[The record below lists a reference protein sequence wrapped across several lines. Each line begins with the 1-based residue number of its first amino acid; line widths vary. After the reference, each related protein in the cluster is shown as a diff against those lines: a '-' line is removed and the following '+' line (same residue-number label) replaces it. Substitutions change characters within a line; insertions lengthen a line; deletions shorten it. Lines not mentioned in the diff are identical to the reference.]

1 LEGIATALSQHFNDI
16 GMAPARM
23 RTGRA
28 RPSIASHWPSR
39 LVLDAGRAAK
49 VRAKAN
55 TFPGIQR
62 DEQCMTG
69 LADVVVVLVDDGDLY
84 VGFGIETT

>member
-1 LEGIATALSQHFNDI
+1 
-16 GMAPARM
+16 
-23 RTGRA
+23 
-28 RPSIASHWPSR
+28 
-39 LVLDAGRAAK
+39 VLDAGRAAK